1 MILLSC
7 RDRRPMRRWKIL
19 SNRLKRSYCV
29 CSVSGRV
36 ISEDELPRKDLQ
48 ISAYDKE
55 LSLTQTSTNW
65 NGYFRIPLSSH
76 LKTPGVRL
84 IIKDEEGK
92 KILKIAQPKTSQT
105 TAEIDYHI
113 RVVCECDVPDKDVLD
128 IYSGN
133 AQRFIERLIEV
144 GSEIEIEHKIN
155 LNILNNTSPPQDIKK
170 TLQKF
175 VDGYDESRA
184 NFSHFLV
191 IMSAL
196 VDTRL
201 EQLHLEDIGYDGPQ
215 VPRMPRRESYQQ
227 VITWPRKEKFKWA

>member
-1 MILLSC
+1 
-7 RDRRPMRRWKIL
+7 
-19 SNRLKRSYCV
+19 
-29 CSVSGRV
+29 V
-36 ISEDELPRKDLQ
+36 ISEDELPLKDLQ

-55 LSLTQTSTNW
+55 LLLKPTSTDRD
-65 NGYFRIPLSSH
+65 GYFRIPLSSD
-76 LKTPGVRL
+76 LNTPGVYL
-84 IIKDEEGK
+84 IIRYKRGKKKGK
-92 KILKIAQPKTSQT
+92 KILKIAQPKISQT

-113 RVVCECDVPDKDVLD
+113 RVVCECDVPDKEALD

-144 GSEIEIEHKIN
+144 GSEIEMEHTIN
-155 LNILNNTSPPQDIKK
+155 LNILNNTSPPQDIKE

-175 VDGYDESRA
+175 VNGYDESGA
-184 NFSHFLV
+184 NINHFLV

-227 VITWPRKEKFKWA
+227 VITWPRKGKFKWA